1 VGWGCR
7 GDREAGTT
15 VDFRFS
21 PEEEAFRQE
30 LRAWLQK
37 TVPPDWEGVFLEEDE
52 ESWRFGRTFIN
63 KLAQKGWM
71 APAWPREYGGMEASP
86 ALQLVY
92 HEEMGYHRA
101 PVGSIVQAVGYIGP
115 SILMFGT
122 EEQKKRHLPAIA
134 AGETVWCQGFSEPE
148 AGSDLASLQT
158 RAVRDGDDYI
168 INGVKIW
175 TSNAHRSDWCI
186 LLVRTDPEARK
197 HRGISFFLVDM
208 KTPGITVQP
217 IVNVANVHS
226 FNQVFLEDVRVP
238 KSSLLG
244 EENQGWYV
252 AAMTLDYERSSLITA
267 AMSMAKRGLDDLVG
281 YCKETQVNGKSLIDN
296 PLVRHKLADMAIEI
310 EVGKYMV
317 YRVVSQQA
325 RKEPGSIEAAVC
337 KLYNTEIGVRVTNAG
352 IHILGLYGQLQRDSK
367 WARLMGR
374 FEKGYLYAIA
384 MVVGGGSSE
393 IQRNIIAMRGLGLPR
408 G

>member
-1 VGWGCR
+1 M
-7 GDREAGTT
+7 E
-15 VDFRFS
+15 FRFS
-21 PEEEAFRQE
+21 PEEETFRQE
-30 LRAWLQK
+30 LRAWLQE
-37 TVPPDWEGVFLEEDE
+37 TIPPDWEGVFLEEDD
-52 ESWRFGRTFIN
+52 ESWRFGRSFTK

-71 APAWPREYGGMEASP
+71 APSWPREYGGMEASP
-86 ALQLVY
+86 SMQLVF

-101 PVGSIVQAVGYIGP
+101 PIGSIVQAVGYIGP

-122 EEQKKRHLPAIA
+122 DEQKKQHLPAIA

-158 RAVRDGDDYI
+158 RAVRDGDDYV
-168 INGVKIW
+168 INGSKIW
-175 TSNAHRSDWCI
+175 TSNAHRADWCI

-217 IVNVANVHS
+217 IVNAANVHS
-226 FNQVFLEDVRVP
+226 FNQVFFEDVRVP
-238 KSSLLG
+238 RSSLLG
-244 EENQGWYV
+244 QENQGWYIG
-252 AAMTLDYERSSLITA
+252 AMTLDYERSSLVA
-267 AMSMAKRGLDDLVG
+267 AATSMAKRGLDDLVG
-281 YCKETQVNGKSLIDN
+281 YCKETALNGKSLLDN

-337 KLYNTEIGVRVTNAG
+337 KLYNTEIGVRVTNTG
-352 IHILGLYGQLQRDSK
+352 IQILGLYGQLERDSK
-367 WARLMGR
+367 WVRLMGR
-374 FEKGYLYAIA
+374 FEKGYMYAIA